1 MKRRSVTRRRALAG
15 LACAGAMATPAMA
28 RAASPALLGYPSSG
42 AAAERGLGLVPPL
55 SCTPGT
61 RPMGAGPF
69 YRPQTPRRAGLREPG
84 TEGEP
89 LVFEGL
95 VLASDC
101 RPLAGAVIDIWHSDE
116 RGRYDNVGFRYR
128 GHQYTDAAGAFMFE
142 TIRPVR
148 YSGRT
153 PHIHVKV
160 QGEATRPLTTQVYF
174 PDMAEANARDRI
186 FRDDLVMRLERSG
199 EGWRSRFDFVPEP

>member
-1 MKRRSVTRRRALAG
+1 
-15 LACAGAMATPAMA
+15 
-28 RAASPALLGYPSSG
+28 
-42 AAAERGLGLVPPL
+42 
-55 SCTPGT
+55 
-61 RPMGAGPF
+61 
-69 YRPQTPRRAGLREPG
+69 
-84 TEGEP
+84 
-89 LVFEGL
+89 
-95 VLASDC
+95 
-101 RPLAGAVIDIWHSDE
+101 
-116 RGRYDNVGFRYR
+116 
-128 GHQYTDAAGAFMFE
+128 MFE

-199 EGWRSRFDFVPEP
+199 EGWRGRFDVLGPC